1 MALVIP
7 PLQTIQ
13 IQMEKICSEWNIS
26 CLNISNILSPDE
38 IPVKIDELSP
48 KVILASIEDL
58 DKEDVQ
64 AALQMVN
71 MAYVAI
77 DECQVG
83 AFYN

>member
-71 MAYVAI
+71 IAYVAI